1 MNNETWPLI
10 KQESAQDSAIV
21 NDNPIET
28 GTESTTDEY
37 LDKYIILHCAKLEL
51 SLIDV
56 STGKYLGNLND
67 A

>member
-1 MNNETWPLI
+1 LI
-10 KQESAQDSAIV
+10 KQESNQDSAIV
-21 NDNPIET
+21 NDHPVKE
-28 GTESTTDEY
+28 GTEKTTEQL

-56 STGKYLGNLND
+56 SSGKYLGGMSE